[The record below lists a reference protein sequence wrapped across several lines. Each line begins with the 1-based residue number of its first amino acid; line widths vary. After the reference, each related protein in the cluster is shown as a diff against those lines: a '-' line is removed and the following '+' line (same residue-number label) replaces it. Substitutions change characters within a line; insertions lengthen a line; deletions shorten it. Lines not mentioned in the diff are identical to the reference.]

1 MTDNDPQQ
9 MPLPA
14 EGSEGAD
21 EGESFA
27 NNYAMAIAL
36 GLPFGLIF
44 GLLVLDN
51 ITWGI
56 LIGAGL
62 APIIAMVMTKLNA
75 DE

>member
-1 MTDNDPQQ
+1 MTDNELQQ
-9 MPLPA
+9 NPLPA
-14 EGSEGAD
+14 SDSGEGD

-44 GLLVLDN
+44 GLLILDN

-56 LIGAGL
+56 LLGAGL
-62 APIIAMVMTKLNA
+62 APIIAMVMTKLKA
-75 DE
+75 DD